1 MREFAREC
9 LFIYCMC
16 IYVCLCEYI
25 YTSICVNACAC
36 AFVECVCVAYMSAL
50 NAYVNAHTYVHM

>member
-1 MREFAREC
+1 MNVC
-9 LFIYCMC
+9 LFIVCTYM
-16 IYVCLCEYI
+16 YVCANI
-25 YTSICVNACAC
+25 YTSICVNACTC